1 MSESATVE
9 NRAEQFRKTNE
20 SALRK
25 VRAQVVEVSNIRKN
39 ADGSLVVTKANGL
52 LESKEEPGKTGTI
65 NDDPFNALIA
75 GGQVIEPPFDLMT
88 LAMLPEHSS
97 ELFQCIEALEVNIEG
112 TGHRFVSR
120 LKFAGAQSTP
130 QEEEEGE
137 VPPATEVKPVKQP
150 AAKSPGAPAKPAT
163 PTKKALGSLSENN
176 RKPDP
181 ATEELLRQEH
191 QEKVRLVNFFEYC
204 TDESFTMFRRKLR
217 HDLESTGNGYFE
229 VLRNKKGEINGFY
242 HIPSYQMRL
251 GRMDDDPQLVKRKAL
266 QLQEDDSVQIVDNM
280 EWKRF
285 RRYVQTRNV
294 QLRRMTVVDSPKL
307 RWFKEF
313 GDPRHYDRD
322 TGAVSKKEDG
332 SDVPEDKRATEIV
345 HLKIYSPRTP
355 YGLPR
360 YIGNLLSILGDR
372 AAEEINYITLRNNNI
387 PSMIVSVSNGQLT
400 QGTID
405 RINSFVES
413 QVQGSDNYSKF
424 LIIEAEPIEEEGE
437 DGGQMKLEV
446 KALTNTQHKDSLFQ
460 DYSANNQDKIR
471 RCWRL
476 PPIFVGI
483 TNNTARAV
491 AELSRK
497 LGDEQIFSPERDEFD
512 RLINRRIFPE
522 MGIRFH
528 KYKSSTPNTTDNVQ
542 IVRILAGAEKTGG
555 MTPRIARSMLEEVL
569 GTDLPEFPPEFQAD
583 VPFSLTMAE
592 AVKNQADPTEPGQ
605 QVTAL
610 KSLKSVDEILKTID
624 QLTGSVDLGP
634 DDFDDDDS
642 AVSILKRQFTKLKG
656 DLEEL
661 ASQQNQP
668 A

>member
-1 MSESATVE
+1 MSDSATVA
-9 NRAEQFRKTNE
+9 NRAEQFRRTNQKE
-20 SALRK
+20 LRK
-25 VRAQVVEVSNIRKN
+25 VRAQVIEISNIRKN
-39 ADGSLVVTKANGL
+39 ADGTMVVAKANGL
-52 LESKEEPGKTGTI
+52 LDSDLEPGKTGTL

-75 GGQVIEPPFDLMT
+75 GGQVIEPPFDLLT

-97 ELFQCIEALEVNIEG
+97 ELFQCIEALEINIEG

-130 QEEEEGE
+130 QEDEEGE
-137 VPPATEVKPVKQP
+137 VPPAADVKPAKQPVKQ
-150 AAKSPGAPAKPAT
+150 KKPEVQ
-163 PTKKALGSLSENN
+163 KALSSLTDNKN
-176 RKPDP
+176 VDP
-181 ATEELLRQEH
+181 ATAELLRLEH

-204 TDESFTMFRRKLR
+204 TDESFTSFRRKLR
-217 HDLESTGNGYFE
+217 HDVESTGNAYFE
-229 VLRNKKGEINGFY
+229 VLRNQKGQINGFY

-251 GRMDDDPQLVKRKAL
+251 GRMDDDPLLVTRKAL
-266 QLQEDDSVQIVDNM
+266 QLQEDDSVQIVDNK

-285 RRYVQTRNV
+285 RRFVQSRNIH
-294 QLRRMTVVDSPKL
+294 LRRLTVIDSPKL

-313 GDPRHYDRD
+313 GDPRQYDRD
-322 TGAVSKKEDG
+322 TGEVSKKEDG
-332 SDVPEDKRATEIV
+332 SDIDQAKRATEIV

-360 YIGNLLSILGDR
+360 FIGNLLSIFGDR

-400 QGTID
+400 QGTVD

-471 RCWRL
+471 RSWRL

-522 MGIRFH
+522 MGVRFH

-569 GTDLPEFPPEFQAD
+569 GTDLPEFPTEFKAD
-583 VPFSLTMAE
+583 IPFSLTMAE

-610 KSLKSVDEILKTID
+610 KSVEAILKSVD
-624 QLTGSVDLGP
+624 QLTGASDVGP
-634 DDFDDDDS
+634 DDFDEDET
-642 AVSILKRQFTKLKG
+642 AVSLLKRQFTKLKG
-656 DLEEL
+656 DLEDL
-661 ASQQNQP
+661 IRQQNQS